1 MANKASDL
9 YPGKMCFWKPGILC
23 VVHNV
28 EGVRPVVKLDITDKQ
43 FKEMGHRVNSGMEVR
58 KVRSS
63 WLIRERSL
71 FKEIGFE

>member
-1 MANKASDL
+1 M
-9 YPGKMCFWKPGILC
+9 
-23 VVHNV
+23 VHNV